1 MSDQYSQASSSEGN
15 PLPPT
20 IEVFH
25 ADCSLALYK
34 ATSAKKLL
42 EMLGH
47 RPRVFVLGVED
58 LAALDA
64 RGVRMIRLLV
74 DRCHGTGTT
83 LIIGGAGVQT
93 HGMLA
98 RAGLLDELG
107 PQNVFPR
114 LREALTY
121 ARLCAHR

>member
-1 MSDQYSQASSSEGN
+1 MSDKGSQLPSSDGN
-15 PLPPT
+15 LLPPT

-25 ADCSLALYK
+25 ADCPLALYK

-47 RPRVFVLGVED
+47 RPRVFVLGVEH

-74 DRCHGTGTT
+74 DQCHGTGTT
-83 LIIGGAGVQT
+83 LIIGGAAVQT
-93 HGMLA
+93 HAMLA